1 VLSRSLNPELAF
13 PVPSSPARPHSTV
26 SVHVL
31 RGLVGASE
39 GMGVPVTTLLQ
50 AAGLAPELLVGADGR
65 VPLHDIY
72 TVSELATE
80 LTGDPAL
87 GLHWVDRIDE
97 GTLALLSP
105 LLAHASTM
113 RQAFAALA
121 RFYQLLCDHPH
132 YEVSEQG
139 DRVTL
144 RMLDMAGA
152 SPRLLRFASEMIV
165 GGFYRFIRHFKADA
179 RPLSL
184 GFVYAAPAHRHAYAQ
199 FFDGVERFDQP
210 FTGIVF
216 DRALLDLPAPHQ
228 DEELHETLTSLA
240 ERRLLRVKNGKSY
253 ALRVREL
260 VMGSGAPQRSDME
273 TAARALGLSV
283 RSLRRLLDAEGTS
296 FSNILHETL
305 VVTAKQLLDGGQ
317 RTIQETAHQMGF
329 SGASA
334 FHRAFRSWT
343 GMTPA
348 EYRKA
353 PR

>member
-1 VLSRSLNPELAF
+1 MLSQLDNPELPF
-13 PVPSSPARPHSTV
+13 PSPWGANATV

-31 RGLVGASE
+31 RGLVAASE
-39 GMGVPVTTLLQ
+39 GMGVPAPRLLG
-50 AAGLAPELLVGADGR
+50 AAGLAPDLLATADGR
-65 VPLHDIY
+65 VPLRDIY
-72 TVSELATE
+72 QVSELATE

-105 LLAHASTM
+105 LLTHASTM
-113 RQAFAALA
+113 RQAFVALA

-132 YEVSEQG
+132 YEVTEQG

-144 RMLDMAGA
+144 RVLDMPGA
-152 SPRLLRFASEMIV
+152 SPCLLHFASEMIV

-179 RPLSL
+179 RPRRV
-184 GFVYAAPAHRHAYAQ
+184 GFAYAAPAHRSVYAQ
-199 FFDGVERFDQP
+199 FFDGVERFEQP
-210 FTGIVF
+210 FSGIVF
-216 DRALLDLPAPHQ
+216 DRALLDLPSPHK

-240 ERRLLRVKNGKSY
+240 ERRLSRVNRGKSY
-253 ALRVREL
+253 AQRVREL
-260 VMGSGAPQRSDME
+260 LAAGAAPQRNDMD

-296 FSNILHETL
+296 YSSILNDTL
-305 VVTAKQLLDGGQ
+305 VVTAKQLLGGGQ

-329 SGASA
+329 SSASA

-348 EYRKA
+348 EYRNA
-353 PR
+353 QR

>member
-1 VLSRSLNPELAF
+1 VLLRLENPELVLS
-13 PVPSSPARPHSTV
+13 VPCSAAGAHSTV

-31 RGLVGASE
+31 RGLVSACE
-39 GMGVPVTTLLQ
+39 GVGVAPSTLLR
-50 AAGLAPELLVGADGR
+50 AAGLAPDVLAAADGR
-65 VPLHDIY
+65 VSLHDIY
-72 TVSELATE
+72 AVAELATQ

-97 GTLALLSP
+97 GTLVLLSP
-105 LLAHASTM
+105 LLTHASTM
-113 RQAFAALA
+113 RQAFVALA

-132 YEVSEQG
+132 YELSEQN

-144 RMLDMAGA
+144 RVVDIVGA
-152 SPRLLRFASEMIV
+152 SPRLMHFASEMIV

-179 RPLSL
+179 RPNRV
-184 GFVYAAPAHRHAYAQ
+184 GFAYAAPTHREVYTQ
-199 FFDGVERFDQP
+199 FFDGVARFEQP

-216 DRALLDLPAPHQ
+216 DGTLLDLASPHK
-228 DEELHETLTSLA
+228 DEELHQTLTSLA
-240 ERRLLRVKNGKSY
+240 ERRLLRVNNGKSY
-253 ALRVREL
+253 AQRVREL
-260 VMGSGAPQRSDME
+260 LASRGAPQRSDME

-296 FSNILHETL
+296 FSGILNETL

-353 PR
+353 QR

>member
-1 VLSRSLNPELAF
+1 
-13 PVPSSPARPHSTV
+13 V

-31 RGLVGASE
+31 RGLVGATE
-39 GMGVPVTTLLQ
+39 GMGAPARTLLR
-50 AAGLAPELLVGADGR
+50 AAGLAPDVLNTADGR
-65 VPLHDIY
+65 VPLRDID
-72 TVSELATE
+72 TVAQLAME
-80 LTGDPAL
+80 QTGDPAL

-105 LLAHASTM
+105 LLTHAATM

-144 RMLDMAGA
+144 RVFDIVGA
-152 SPRLLRFASEMIV
+152 SDGLVHFASEMIV
-165 GGFYRFIRHFKADA
+165 GGFCRFLRHFKADA
-179 RPLSL
+179 RPTRVS
-184 GFVYAAPAHRHAYAQ
+184 FAYEAPAHREVYAQ
-199 FFDGVERFDQP
+199 FFDGLARFDQP
-210 FTGIVF
+210 FTGLVF
-216 DRALLDLPAPHQ
+216 DRALLDLPSPHN
-228 DEELHETLTSLA
+228 DEELHQTLMSLA
-240 ERRLLRVKNGKSY
+240 ERRLSRVNNGKSY
-253 ALRVREL
+253 AVRVREL
-260 VMGSGAPQRSDME
+260 LAVGNAPQRNDME

-296 FSNILHETL
+296 FSAILNETL

-317 RTIQETAHQMGF
+317 RTIQETAHLMGF

-334 FHRAFRSWT
+334 FHRAFRGWT

-348 EYRKA
+348 AYRKA
-353 PR
+353 QR